1 MRSVHVTCESRPFGC
16 SAQDRARVHAD
27 IGAVSC
33 FSHFPYNIIFK
44 MRKEG
49 EALCGATVFSA
60 VVGWKVVSGPETSF

>member
-1 MRSVHVTCESRPFGC
+1 M
-16 SAQDRARVHAD
+16 HAD

-49 EALCGATVFSA
+49 EALCGETVFSA